1 MKSGPL
7 VSICIP
13 TFNRA
18 EMVGKAIES
27 ALSQTYTNIEVIVVD
42 NASTDN
48 IEEVVASFDDPRLKF
63 VKNDEN
69 LGLFGNFN
77 RCIEI
82 YNGSFLH
89 ILHSDDYI
97 DKDFTAKCVR
107 FFEKNPTV
115 WLTCT
120 SSRSICGEN
129 TEERQYSD
137 IDIVFE
143 APEGFRRLLSGRSFI
158 SCPSVMV
165 RRGLY
170 ENIGKFSLEYP
181 YSSDYYQWLYVS
193 RFFNIA
199 YISDAWI
206 NYRVGKHSESY
217 RLLFNTPLGYLDT
230 IKIYSRLIEELGSE
244 IDDYSFEINLSLR
257 RFIGDCFF
265 AGFMRSDNM
274 DNFRP
279 GIFTGIAM
287 TSWSLTMPV
296 SLKMKMN
303 KLFILLSILFA
314 GCIMHFKFMRKFVR
328 IVLFW
333 KHDLY

>member
-1 MKSGPL
+1 MSQLL

-18 EMVGKAIES
+18 GMVGMAIES
-27 ALSQTYTNIEVIVVD
+27 ALGQTYTNIEVIVVD

-48 IEEVVASFDDPRLKF
+48 IEEVVASFDDPRLKS
-63 VKNDEN
+63 VKNSEN

-77 RCIEI
+77 RCIDL
-82 YNGSFLH
+82 YSGSFLH

-97 DKDFTAKCVR
+97 DKDFTEKCIC
-107 FFEKNPTV
+107 FLEENPDV

-120 SSRSICGEN
+120 SSRIIGAEK

-137 IDIVFE
+137 KDIVFE
-143 APEGFRRLLSGRSFI
+143 APEGFRCLLSGRCFI

-170 ENIGKFSLEYP
+170 ENIGTFSLEYP
-181 YSSDYYQWLYVS
+181 YSSDYYQWLKVS
-193 RFFNIA
+193 RLFKIA

-217 RLLFNTPLGYLDT
+217 RLLFSTPLGYLDT
-230 IKIYSRLIEELGSE
+230 LKIYTRLIEELGSE
-244 IDDYSFEINLSLR
+244 IDDYSSEINLSLR
-257 RFIGDCFF
+257 RFIGDCIF

-279 GIFTGIAM
+279 GIFAGIAM
-287 TSWSLTMPV
+287 TSWSLIV
-296 SLKMKMN
+296 SY
-303 KLFILLSILFA
+303 SIRSLVSKVYCLIIIVVVFSV
-314 GCIMHFKFMRKFVR
+314 MHFSFIRYIAKKSFGK
-328 IVLFW
+328 
-333 KHDLY
+333 KAELY